1 MICGCCGSKMQRR
14 RGTNH
19 ADWYFFTCLTNNR
32 VGADRCTGMYI
43 REENIFSA
51 IYHQLN
57 LFVKAN
63 SDFNANYY
71 TKTDELE
78 HEIAQCRE
86 MLADPMEC
94 TMKLYERLICKEL
107 DKDTYL
113 AEKAKVYAAK
123 ERLEKAE
130 AELDASRRRHEEF
143 EAMHKVL
150 RKELPLAEILDCI
163 DSIVV
168 SEGRKIEVRWREM

>member
-1 MICGCCGSKMQRR
+1 
-14 RGTNH
+14 
-19 ADWYFFTCLTNNR
+19 
-32 VGADRCTGMYI
+32 MYI
-43 REENIFSA
+43 REEDIFSA
-51 IYHQLN
+51 IYHQLK

-71 TKTDELE
+71 AKKDELE
-78 HEIAQCRE
+78 HEISQYRK

-94 TMKLYERLICKEL
+94 TMKLYEQLICKEL

-130 AELDASRRRHEEF
+130 AELDANELRHEEL

-168 SEGRKIEVRWREM
+168 GEGRKIKVKWREMC

>member
-1 MICGCCGSKMQRR
+1 
-14 RGTNH
+14 
-19 ADWYFFTCLTNNR
+19 
-32 VGADRCTGMYI
+32 MYV
-43 REENIFSA
+43 REEDIFSA

-57 LFVKAN
+57 LFVKTN
-63 SDFNANYY
+63 SNFNVNYY
-71 TKTDELE
+71 TKKDELE

-94 TMKLYERLICKEL
+94 TMRLYEQLICKEL

-123 ERLEKAE
+123 ELLEKAE
-130 AELDASRRRHEEF
+130 AELDANKRRHEEL

-150 RKELPLAEILDCI
+150 RKELPLVEILDCI
-163 DSIVV
+163 GSIVV
-168 SEGRKIEVRWREM
+168 SEGRKIDVKWREM